1 MCQQFFS
8 RCTQTFSIRVFLKDF
23 ANLCKILFWGPVTN
37 EVLHGL
43 KSISEEGEPRKDAL
57 AANQWL
63 RFTFHLDIFKGFLL
77 LGCLHLRFKSL
88 QKHHLVANAHCVEF
102 RNCLH
107 SAPEVS
113 KVEGAL
119 SEREE
124 VFLLQVVED
133 EHVAGHVR
141 RVRSLLV
148 DEVGG
153 EDQLLRA
160 DASAFE
166 EAGGLLLHRVDEV
179 VDQPREYLLLV
190 PQ

>member
-1 MCQQFFS
+1 MDMFVRFVMAIM
-8 RCTQTFSIRVFLKDF
+8 FAFL
-23 ANLCKILFWGPVTN
+23 
-37 EVLHGL
+37 
-43 KSISEEGEPRKDAL
+43 
-57 AANQWL
+57 
-63 RFTFHLDIFKGFLL
+63 
-77 LGCLHLRFKSL
+77 
-88 QKHHLVANAHCVEF
+88 
-102 RNCLH
+102 
-107 SAPEVS
+107 PEVS

-141 RVRSLLV
+141 RVRRLLV

-160 DASAFE
+160 DARSFE

>member
-1 MCQQFFS
+1 MDMFVMFFMAAM
-8 RCTQTFSIRVFLKDF
+8 FAFL
-23 ANLCKILFWGPVTN
+23 
-37 EVLHGL
+37 
-43 KSISEEGEPRKDAL
+43 
-57 AANQWL
+57 
-63 RFTFHLDIFKGFLL
+63 
-77 LGCLHLRFKSL
+77 
-88 QKHHLVANAHCVEF
+88 
-102 RNCLH
+102 
-107 SAPEVS
+107 PEVS
-113 KVEGAL
+113 KVEGTL
-119 SEREE
+119 SEGEE

-160 DASAFE
+160 DARSFE

-179 VDQPREYLLLV
+179 VDQPRKYLLLV

>member
-1 MCQQFFS
+1 MDMFVMFFMAAM
-8 RCTQTFSIRVFLKDF
+8 FAFL
-23 ANLCKILFWGPVTN
+23 
-37 EVLHGL
+37 
-43 KSISEEGEPRKDAL
+43 
-57 AANQWL
+57 
-63 RFTFHLDIFKGFLL
+63 
-77 LGCLHLRFKSL
+77 
-88 QKHHLVANAHCVEF
+88 
-102 RNCLH
+102 
-107 SAPEVS
+107 PEVS

-160 DASAFE
+160 DARSFE